1 MQKKAL
7 LSLIALLCV
16 MLALAACGNGK
27 SNDQNNA
34 SSSSPA
40 ASEAS
45 SPSAQTDN
53 SGGDNAATANDKE
66 FTIRV
71 GAWFLD
77 DRPHEQALKKAVEDG
92 YKKLYPNAK
101 IQWDV
106 TLGGAYFDKL
116 KAQFASDSAPD
127 VTFFQQTDWFKAGN
141 FMDLSNEPWVARL
154 TEAGKKEP
162 TVTYQGKLYGVPME
176 GSPSPGV
183 WYNTEL
189 FNELGLKPP
198 TTVQEFMD
206 VCEKIKAA
214 GKTPIAL
221 GFKDVWTVQMFLVSW
236 IQSYGF
242 VNDPDFGKKVYEG
255 QTKLDD
261 PTIQAVYQNF
271 QTMKEKGYFNKN
283 ALSIDWPASAQLF
296 ASGDSAMIMQGP
308 WMPGANKDNIQKGGF
323 KSFQIG
329 YFPLMDDKGN
339 VGMTLGNGAGLAI
352 NAKTKLVEES
362 KALVNL
368 MTTQDVIA
376 PWLAGD
382 GALPFFSDVQVAFDD
397 PVMETVKSFVDKG
410 VMSYA
415 IQNVIPT
422 SSMTALTDIVT
433 KVVSGASFNPSD
445 LKAAQDAFEKDK
457 ESVVLPY

>member
-1 MQKKAL
+1 LKKKSV

-27 SNDQNNA
+27 SNNQSNA
-34 SSSSPA
+34 SSSNPEG
-40 ASEAS
+40 SEAS

-53 SGGDNAATANDKE
+53 SGGDNAATSNDKE

-77 DRPHEQALKKAVEDG
+77 DRSHQQELKKAVENG
-92 YKKLYPNAK
+92 YKQLYPNAK

-106 TLGGAYFDKL
+106 TLGAAYFDKL
-116 KAQFASDSAPD
+116 KAQFASNSAPD

-162 TVTYQGKLYGVPME
+162 AVTYQGKLYGVPME
-176 GSPSPGV
+176 GSPGAGV
-183 WYNTEL
+183 WYNTDL
-189 FNELGLKPP
+189 FNELGLQPP

-221 GFKDVWTVQMFLVSW
+221 GFKDAWTAQAFLVSW
-236 IQSYGF
+236 FQSYGF
-242 VNDPDFGKKVYEG
+242 ANDPDFGKKVYEG
-255 QTKLDD
+255 QIKLDD
-261 PTIQAVYQNF
+261 PAFQAVYQHF

-296 ASGDSAMIMQGP
+296 ASGEAAMIMQGP

-323 KSFQIG
+323 KPFQIG

-339 VGMTLGNGAGLAI
+339 VGMMLTSGAGLAI
-352 NAKTKLVEES
+352 NANTKLVEES

-376 PWLAGD
+376 PWIAGD
-382 GALPFFSDVQVAFDD
+382 GALPFFSDVQVSFDD
-397 PVMETVKSFVDKG
+397 PVMDTVKSFVDKG
-410 VMSYA
+410 AMSYT
-415 IQNVIPT
+415 ILSFIPT

-445 LKAAQDAFEKDK
+445 LKAAQNAFEKDK
-457 ESVVLPY
+457 ASVVLPY